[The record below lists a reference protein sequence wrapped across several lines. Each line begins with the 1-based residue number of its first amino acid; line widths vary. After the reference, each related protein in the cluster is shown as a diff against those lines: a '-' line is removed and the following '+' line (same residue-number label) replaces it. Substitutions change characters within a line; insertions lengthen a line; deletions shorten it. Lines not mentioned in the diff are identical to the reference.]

1 MATPYHNRES
11 SFFTL
16 RPDEAERLEK
26 RRKAAREYEPPK
38 WRSNHADLV
47 SGQFVEVPMVE
58 HASILARE
66 IEISHGISAI
76 LPVCPITLFS
86 CTWAQT
92 ACSHASVQYATC
104 VRFIFYT

>member
-1 MATPYHNRES
+1 MATPHLSRDS

-38 WRSNHADLV
+38 WMSNHADPV
-47 SGQFVEVPMVE
+47 SGQHVERPMVE

-66 IEISHGISAI
+66 I
-76 LPVCPITLFS
+76 
-86 CTWAQT
+86 
-92 ACSHASVQYATC
+92 
-104 VRFIFYT
+104 